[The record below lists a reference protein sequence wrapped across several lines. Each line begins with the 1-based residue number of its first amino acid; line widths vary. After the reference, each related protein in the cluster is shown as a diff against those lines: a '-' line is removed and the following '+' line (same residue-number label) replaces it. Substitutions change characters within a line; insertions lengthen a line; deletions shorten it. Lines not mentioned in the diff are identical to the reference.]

1 MEREKEVGEREE
13 QKQEEKVYPNCIY
26 RNREVANKIIQ
37 KGDFCIFGG
46 TGKLYYKG
54 IKKKMIPIEETTTR
68 STSKNRLILNNEK
81 I

>member
-1 MEREKEVGEREE
+1 MEREKEVGEGEE
-13 QKQEEKVYPNCIY
+13 QKQEKKIYPNCIY

-37 KGDFCIFGG
+37 KGDFYIFGG

-54 IKKKMIPIEETTTR
+54 IKKKFIPREETITR
-68 STSKNRLILNNEK
+68 SISKNRLILNNET